1 MVECQVVVALQLSLL
16 NLLPLLRKVHCR
28 ITCTHTDRQ
37 NRQPYASG
45 LCPPRHNK
53 SAVHLMQQKPHTT
66 NNAHSQHIHMYCIL
80 LLPIKLS
87 QLHVYPNN
95 NMHTIHTYTHSFY
108 HYNTQVF
115 KLSRCKIFHQISRGA
130 RFFIKSLVLK
140 VGVKW
145 GAGEIVVIPA
155 LNQGV
160 IWRQNLINWSTLS
173 IASI

>member
-1 MVECQVVVALQLSLL
+1 MEKNALQ
-16 NLLPLLRKVHCR
+16 NN
-28 ITCTHTDRQ
+28 THTHTQRQ
-37 NRQPYASG
+37 TNTTIPYALG
-45 LCPPRHNK
+45 LHPPRYNN
-53 SAVHLMQQKPHTT
+53 SAVHLMQQTPHTT
-66 NNAHSQHIHMYCIL
+66 NNAHSQHLHMYCIL

-87 QLHVYPNN
+87 QLHVCPNN
-95 NMHTIHTYTHSFY
+95 NMQTIHTCTHLFY
-108 HYNTQVF
+108 HHNTQVF

-130 RFFIKSLVLK
+130 RFFIKSLILK